1 MLEVLEKASSD
12 ALEAALRKKRC
23 FVSPE
28 HRFRQLWDLIQVT
41 ASVPLDRLAR
51 CAR

>member
-1 MLEVLEKASSD
+1 MLEVLDKASSD
-12 ALEAALRKKRC
+12 ALEAALREKRC

-28 HRFRQLWDLIQVT
+28 HRFRQIWDLVQVT
-41 ASVPLDRLAR
+41 ASVPLGRLAR

>member
-1 MLEVLEKASSD
+1 MLEVLEKASSA
-12 ALEAALRKKRC
+12 ALEAALREKRC
-23 FVSPE
+23 FISHE
-28 HRFRQLWDLIQVT
+28 HRIRQIWDLVQVT